1 MCLVTI
7 KSLDI
12 IFIKGEKKIMMN
24 PSELLTSLKMDLGI
38 YAIAIPIEDVN
49 TSMMEVIKLR
59 SLRTFSQYYPYVF
72 RQDIDLTKWTR
83 IKDHYNESIYEIPEM
98 MGGLRIMEIRK
109 VDQQNKLI
117 GGGTYSPLMDPSMD
131 MYNDLALSN
140 AGAHLMSSAAP
151 PFTFRYE
158 QPNLLYLYNSS
169 TMSSQLTVE
178 FAYEHAENL
187 STIKYTAWDSFYELA
202 LLDIK
207 SFLYNSMK
215 HYQDL
220 QTAYGTI
227 SLKIDDWA
235 SAAQERKDLLS
246 QWNENVHIDS
256 EQIYII

>member
-1 MCLVTI
+1 
-7 KSLDI
+7 
-12 IFIKGEKKIMMN
+12 MMN

-38 YAIAIPIEDVN
+38 YAIAIPLEDVN
-49 TSMMEVIKLR
+49 TALMNTIKLR
-59 SLRTFSQYYPYVF
+59 SLRTFSQYYPYVM
-72 RQDIDLTKWTR
+72 RIDADLNKWHR
-83 IKDHYNESIYEIPEM
+83 IKDHYNESIYEIPELM
-98 MGGLRIMEIRK
+98 AGLRIMEVRK

-117 GGGTYSPLMDPSMD
+117 GGGTFSPLMDPGMD
-131 MYNDLALSN
+131 MYHDLAMSN
-140 AGAHLMSSAAP
+140 AGAHLMSAAAP

-158 QPNLLYLYNSS
+158 QPNLLYLYNAA
-169 TMSSQLTVE
+169 TLTTQMTVE
-178 FAYEHAENL
+178 LAFEHAENL

-202 LLDIK
+202 LLDVK

-235 SAAQERKDLLS
+235 SAAQERKELLS